1 MLTLPSTVRVYIALD
16 PVDMRKS
23 LDGLSAEIQRMGLD
37 PLSGHLFCFLNRD
50 RRLLKLIFF
59 DRSGFVIYYKKLE
72 AGTYQLPKVDPG
84 QQRRMELEPAELALI
99 LEGIDLSAAPRRKR
113 FFRRPGA
120 LADC

>member
-1 MLTLPSTVRVYIALD
+1 MLTLPPTVRVYMALD

-23 LDGLSAEIQRMGLD
+23 FDALAAEVQRLGLD

-50 RRLLKLIFF
+50 RRLMKLIFF
-59 DRSGFVIYYKKLE
+59 DRSGLVIYYKRLE
-72 AGTYQLPKVDPG
+72 SGTYQVPKLEPG
-84 QQRRMELEPAELALI
+84 QRRVELDPAELALI

-113 FFRRPGA
+113 YYRRPSA